1 MMTNPTTRPSSST
14 RTTSFDL
21 RSEPSPR
28 AMGPLPVWTGCS
40 RFIGFGR
47 SALRRA
53 ENIAA
58 PRSRSAMHAIDGV
71 RGAVTV
77 VRRSTVSRSIAQF
90 RWAVGDL
97 GPSRHTGETVILIPA
112 ATAAVVLRPSAR
124 SVHDSGISSIAR
136 GSGGATQNRRVR
148 RLTVMPR
155 PRREEVPRAV
165 LFWIWLLG

>member
-1 MMTNPTTRPSSST
+1 MTMTPTTRPSSST

-97 GPSRHTGETVILIPA
+97 GPSRHTGETVILIPG
-112 ATAAVVLRPSAR
+112 ATAAVVLRRPAR
-124 SVHDSGISSIAR
+124 VLSTIRAF
-136 GSGGATQNRRVR
+136 RRSRAGPVG
-148 RLTVMPR
+148 R
-155 PRREEVPRAV
+155 PRTVGCAA
-165 LFWIWLLG
+165 